1 MMYYQFKWLIGL
13 LRREN
18 VKAVL
23 GSLKRRIFK
32 LNFLEMRIDLN
43 NAKIPSQSHE
53 DTAIKGYSS
62 DLKEKCISLLN
73 SVGSLGFWDQSRFQ
87 KEILNTA
94 DDAKN
99 DIFIVSNSGSPV
111 GFAVLHKKT
120 LSNGLREVGY
130 IAVRPE
136 NRGKRLGYELIIH
149 ILTEIKKRGIEQAY
163 LRTDSFRVPAI
174 KTYLKCGFYP
184 YIKNENEKKRW
195 QGVMKAINYTKSSR
209 IKVLLNSKKIHKLK
223 LTNRFKELALAYLRI
238 IFGRLRRGMQTI
250 KLEEAFRSR
259 FNAKRAIIFPH
270 ARIALHFILKSMDF
284 EKGSE
289 VLMTPLTIADM
300 VNSIHTLGL
309 KPVFVDI
316 ELDTFCFEI
325 DKLKKSITPKTKA
338 ILVTYIFGIVPDI
351 EKIQK
356 IAQEHGL
363 KLIED
368 CSQCFD
374 ASYKGRLIGT
384 FGDAAF
390 FSLTNFKVCSSLFGG
405 MIITNN
411 EELAD
416 QLNKLRDNSLLPARG
431 SMLLKL
437 LSKDLIYL
445 VFFSRWLFSYFT
457 YFVVLI
463 LEGIDPKITYR
474 LYSGNIKVIL
484 GQHGNRLFEKFP
496 ADYLMDYSDVQAD
509 VGLGS
514 LARAKEVTDIRIRNG
529 ELLSSL
535 LQDIPQ
541 IKIPVKLKDALNVYW
556 RFPIISSD
564 MEGLKRFLLKNGID
578 SAPTYLALCSSEP
591 GFEPYHASMP
601 NAERIKKGVLVLEVN
616 EELNEKSIRW
626 TVSLVR
632 SYFRKDVA

>member
-1 MMYYQFKWLIGL
+1 MYYQFTWLIGL
-13 LRREN
+13 LSREN
-18 VKAVL
+18 IKAVL

-32 LNFLEMRIDLN
+32 LNFLEMRINLN
-43 NAKIPSQSHE
+43 SAKIPSQSHLN
-53 DTAIKGYSS
+53 TAIKGYSS
-62 DLKEKCISLLN
+62 DFEEKCISLLN
-73 SVGSLGFWDQSRFQ
+73 SVGSLGFWEQSRFQ
-87 KEILNTA
+87 KDILNTV
-94 DDAKN
+94 DDAKS

-111 GFAVLHKKT
+111 GFAVLHKKN
-120 LSNGLREVGY
+120 LSNGLREIGY

-136 NRGKRLGYELIIH
+136 NRGKSMGYELIIH
-149 ILTEIKKRGIEQAY
+149 ILTEMKKRGIEQAY
-163 LRTDSFRVPAI
+163 LWTDSFRIPAI

-195 QGVMKAINYTKSSR
+195 QGVMKAINYTKSSL
-209 IKVLLNSKKIHKLK
+209 IKILLNSKKIHKLK

-238 IFGRLRRGMQTI
+238 IFGRLSRGMQTI
-250 KLEEAFRSR
+250 KLEEAFRLR

-270 ARIALHFILKSMDF
+270 ARTALHFILKSMNF

-300 VNSIHTLGL
+300 INSIHTLGL

-316 ELDTFCFEI
+316 GLDTFCFEI
-325 DKLKKSITPKTKA
+325 DKLKRSITPKTKA

-356 IAQEHGL
+356 IAQEHDL

-374 ASYKGRLIGT
+374 ASYKGQLIGT

-405 MIITNN
+405 MIVTNN
-411 EELAD
+411 EKLAD
-416 QLNKLRDNSLLPARG
+416 QLNKLRDNSLLPAKG

-591 GFEPYHASMP
+591 GFEQYHASMP
-601 NAERIKKGVLVLEVN
+601 NSEKVKKSVLVVEVN
-616 EELNEKSIRW
+616 EELNEKSIRS
-626 TVSLVR
+626 TASLIR

>member
-1 MMYYQFKWLIGL
+1 MYYQFKWLFGL

-43 NAKIPSQSHE
+43 NAKIPYQSHLN
-53 DTAIKGYSS
+53 TAIKGYSS
-62 DLKEKCISLLN
+62 DLEEKCISLLN

-87 KEILNTA
+87 KKILNTV
-94 DDAKN
+94 DNAKN
-99 DIFIVSNSGSPV
+99 DIFIVSSSVSPV

-149 ILTEIKKRGIEQAY
+149 ILTEMKKRGIEQAY
-163 LRTDSFRVPAI
+163 LRTDSFRIPAI

-184 YIKNENEKKRW
+184 YIKNESEKKRW
-195 QGVMKAINYTKSSR
+195 QSVMKAIDYTKSSR
-209 IKVLLNSKKIHKLK
+209 IKILLNPKKIHKLK

-238 IFGRLRRGMQTI
+238 IFGRLKRGTQTV
-250 KLEEAFRSR
+250 KLEGAFRSR
-259 FNAKRAIIFPH
+259 FNAERAIIFPH
-270 ARIALHFILKSMDF
+270 ARTAFHFILKSMNLEQGD
-284 EKGSE
+284 E

-325 DKLKKSITPKTKA
+325 DELKKSITPKTKA

-356 IAQEHGL
+356 IARDHGL

-390 FSLTNFKVCSSLFGG
+390 FSLTNFKICSSLFGG
-405 MIITNN
+405 MIITND
-411 EELAD
+411 EKLAD
-416 QLNKLRDNSLLPARG
+416 QLNKFRDNSLLPARG

-437 LSKDLIYL
+437 ISKDLIYS

-457 YFVVLI
+457 YFVILI

-496 ADYLMDYSDVQAD
+496 EDYLIDYTDVQAD
-509 VGLGS
+509 VGLAS
-514 LARAKEVTDIRIRNG
+514 LARAKEATDIRIRNG
-529 ELLSSL
+529 EMLRGL
-535 LQDIPQ
+535 LQGVSQ
-541 IKIPVKLKDALNVYW
+541 IKIPIRLEDAVNVYW
-556 RFPIISSD
+556 RFPIISNNMD
-564 MEGLKRFLLKNGID
+564 GLKRFLLKNGID

-601 NAERIKKGVLVLEVN
+601 NAERVKKSVLVVEVN
-616 EELNEKSIRW
+616 EELSEDGIRW
-626 TVSLVR
+626 TVSLAR
-632 SYFRKDVA
+632 SYFKKDAF

>member
-1 MMYYQFKWLIGL
+1 MHHLLKWLIGL
-13 LRREN
+13 LGAEN
-18 VKAVL
+18 IKAII
-23 GSLKRRIFK
+23 GSLKRRAFK

-43 NAKIPSQSHE
+43 SAEIPSQSHE
-53 DTAIKGYSS
+53 DMTVSGYSK
-62 DLKEKCISLLN
+62 DLEEGCISLLN
-73 SVGSLGFWDQSRFQ
+73 SVGSLGFWDQSRFH
-87 KEILNTA
+87 KEILNTVY
-94 DDAKN
+94 DAKN

-111 GFAVLHKKT
+111 GFAVLHKKI

-195 QGVMKAINYTKSSR
+195 QSVMKAINYTKNSR
-209 IKVLLNSKKIHKLK
+209 IKVLLISKKIHKLK

-259 FNAKRAIIFPH
+259 FNAKRAIVFPH
-270 ARIALHFILKSMDF
+270 ARTALHFIIKSMNF

-325 DKLKKSITPKTKA
+325 DKLKMSITPKTKA
-338 ILVTYIFGIVPDI
+338 ILITYIFGIVPDI

-356 IAQEHGL
+356 IAQEHGM

-374 ASYKGRLIGT
+374 ASYKGHLIGT

-405 MIITNN
+405 MIITND
-411 EELAD
+411 EKLAD
-416 QLNKLRDNSLLPARG
+416 QLNKFRDNSLLPARG

-437 LSKDLIYL
+437 ISKDLIYS

-457 YFVVLI
+457 YFVIMI
-463 LEGIDPKITYR
+463 LERIDPKITYR

-496 ADYLMDYSDVQAD
+496 ADYLMDYTDVQAD
-509 VGLGS
+509 VGLAS

-529 ELLSSL
+529 EMLRGL
-535 LQDIPQ
+535 LQGVSQ
-541 IKIPVKLKDALNVYW
+541 TKIPVRLEEAVNVYW
-556 RFPIISSD
+556 RFPIISND
-564 MEGLKRFLLKNGID
+564 MDGLKRFLLKNGID

-601 NAERIKKGVLVLEVN
+601 NAERVKNSVLVVEVN
-616 EELNEKSIRW
+616 EELKEDDIRW
-626 TVSLVR
+626 TASLVR
-632 SYFRKDVA
+632 SYFKKDVF